1 MNIKKTVMAVAAAT
15 LGMTV
20 VTANA
25 YAAGP
30 GQFSYNYVEAQYL
43 KTTTYVGIDLDADI
57 YGIRG
62 SFKLNDTFFL
72 TAGAAYGEVDIP
84 VSNGIDV
91 YDIGINA
98 RTSLSDKVDAYVG
111 LSVTYAKVKVATF
124 SDSDTGYGVT
134 AGLRF
139 AATDKIEL
147 GASVTYVDVF
157 DDNSTALG
165 LTARYKLTDK
175 FSVGAGYTVAEDT
188 TGYGIGIRLDF

>member
-1 MNIKKTVMAVAAAT
+1 MKKQLVT
-15 LGMTV
+15 LAGFALLGSSMY
-20 VTANA
+20 AN
-25 YAAGP
+25 AGP
-30 GQFSYNYVEAQYL
+30 GQFNYNYVEAQYL
-43 KTTTYVGIDLDADI
+43 WTTTDVNGTDFDADI

-111 LSVTYAKVKVATF
+111 LSVAYAKVKVATF

-147 GASVTYVDVF
+147 GASVTYLDVF